1 MRRRDVVSFAVGAAV
16 GWSLAARAQQ
26 AALPVIGFVSA
37 RSPGDSDY
45 LVAAFRRGLSEA
57 GYREGENV
65 AILSRWAEGHYDR
78 LQSLVTD
85 LISRQVAVLV
95 AVGGDPCGL
104 AAKAATS
111 TIPIVFTV
119 GADPVKLGLVASI
132 DRPGGNVTGFSLL
145 TAAMEAKRLG
155 LLHEIVPNAAVIGVL
170 LNPTN
175 PNAISQTAEVE
186 TAARKLDQRI
196 EVVHAS
202 ADAEFDTAFATLLQK
217 RADGLLVCA
226 DPFFDTTRQRII
238 AFAAQHRIPAMYQ
251 FREYAIAG
259 GLVSYGVSLTDG
271 YRQVGIY
278 TGRILKGANPAELPV
293 MQSVKFEMVINMKAA
308 AVLGLTFPQNLM
320 AQADEVI
327 E

>member
-1 MRRRDVVSFAVGAAV
+1 MKRRELFGFAIGAAI
-16 GWSLAARAQQ
+16 GWPLAARAQR

-45 LVAAFRRGLSEA
+45 LVAAFRRGLGEA

-78 LQSLVTD
+78 LPSLVAD
-85 LISRQVAVLV
+85 LVSQQVAVLV

-145 TAAMEAKRLG
+145 TASMEAKRLG

-170 LNPTN
+170 VNPKN
-175 PNAISQTAEVE
+175 PNAVSQTAEVE
-186 TAARKLDQRI
+186 SAARKLGQ
-196 EVVHAS
+196 
-202 ADAEFDTAFATLLQK
+202 L
-217 RADGLLVCA
+217 
-226 DPFFDTTRQRII
+226 
-238 AFAAQHRIPAMYQ
+238 
-251 FREYAIAG
+251 
-259 GLVSYGVSLTDG
+259 
-271 YRQVGIY
+271 
-278 TGRILKGANPAELPV
+278 
-293 MQSVKFEMVINMKAA
+293 
-308 AVLGLTFPQNLM
+308 
-320 AQADEVI
+320 
-327 E
+327 